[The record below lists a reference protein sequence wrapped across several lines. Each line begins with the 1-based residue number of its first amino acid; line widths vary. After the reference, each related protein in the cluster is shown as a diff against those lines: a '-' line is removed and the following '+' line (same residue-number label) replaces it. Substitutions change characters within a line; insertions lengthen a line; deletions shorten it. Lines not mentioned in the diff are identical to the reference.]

1 MASPIDSLMGEIK
14 LISSAITTLNDKV
27 ELVRHDL
34 DHLIE
39 ESVETPNVWLKPAE
53 ISKLLGVS
61 KSTITAWRNQGIFDR
76 KISVKTIKRAKRIAH
91 YYHRYNAL
99 KDASV
104 VRPAHQIVSK

>member
-61 KSTITAWRNQGIFDR
+61 KSTITAWRNQGIFDLKMKSMSR
-76 KISVKTIKRAKRIAH
+76 KARRG
-91 YYHRYNAL
+91 NA
-99 KDASV
+99 
-104 VRPAHQIVSK
+104 RQIHQ